1 MHRLSEARV
10 VDTISLIYK
19 IFLFVVF
26 LVLAVR
32 LVELQV
38 VKGAYFRSLSE
49 DNRIRRVT
57 ISAPRG
63 NIIARGGEL
72 LATSRPVRKRIYVGD
87 DGVVR
92 KTTDVSDAA
101 EEEVIL
107 EWQREYPFG
116 KVAGHVTG
124 YISEVG
130 EEEVGKVDPDCSLK
144 GVHKLSGYV
153 GRVGLEA
160 QYDCILRGIDG
171 EELIEVD
178 TQGRKIRSLG
188 RREPI
193 RGSDLRTNIDAELL
207 SAVSEI
213 MGSEPGAVV
222 VTDPKGQILALYSSP
237 SYDPTIFVPN
247 QAEDGKTDADELQTI
262 FNDKSLPL
270 FNRAIGGLYHPGS
283 IFKIVT
289 AVAGLEEGEIDASYR
304 YNDEGVIRIDKFSY
318 FNWYFTQ
325 YGRTEGEIGL
335 VRALARSTDTFFYKV
350 GELLGADRLAH
361 WAKRFGLEETT
372 GIDLPGE
379 IASLVPDPQWKKRV
393 KGENWF
399 LGNTYHMSI
408 GQGDLAV
415 TPLAANR
422 FASVIASGGLLCRP
436 IISSELKPECL
447 DLEITQE
454 NIDQVEEGMIGACK
468 PGGTASPF
476 FDFQPQVACKTGTA
490 ETEREGETHAW
501 LTAYAPVENPEI
513 VVTLLVEKGGEGSSV
528 AAPKVREILDF
539 WFHRGRNE

>member
-1 MHRLSEARV
+1 MHKLSEARSI
-10 VDTISLIYK
+10 DTISLIFK
-19 IFLFVVF
+19 IFLLVVF

-63 NIIARGGEL
+63 NIIARGGEI
-72 LATSRPVRKRIYVGD
+72 LATSRPVKKRIYVGS
-87 DGVVR
+87 DGVVN
-92 KTTDVSDAA
+92 KTTDLKNATQ
-101 EEEVIL
+101 EEVIL

-160 QYDCILRGIDG
+160 QYDCSLRGIDG

-188 RREPI
+188 RREPV
-193 RGSDLRTNIDAELL
+193 RGSDLRTNIDAGLL
-207 SAVSEI
+207 SAISEI
-213 MGSEPGAVV
+213 MGSDPGAVV
-222 VTDPKGQILALYSSP
+222 ATDPKGQVLALYSSP
-237 SYDPTIFVPN
+237 SYDPAVFIPN
-247 QAEDGKTDADELQTI
+247 QAQGGKTDADELQTI

-289 AVAGLEEGEIDASYR
+289 AIAGLEEGEINASYR
-304 YNDEGVIRIDKFSY
+304 YNDEGVVTVDKFSY
-318 FNWYFTQ
+318 YNWYFTQ
-325 YGRTEGEIGL
+325 YGGKEGEIGL

-350 GELLGADRLAH
+350 GEFLGADRLAD
-361 WAKRFGLEETT
+361 WARRFGLEETS

-379 IASLVPDPQWKKRV
+379 VASLVPDPQWKKRV

-415 TPLAANR
+415 TPLASSR
-422 FASVIASGGLLCRP
+422 FASVIASGGFLCRP
-436 IISSELKPECL
+436 IMSSQLESECI
-447 DLEITQE
+447 DLNIAQE
-454 NIDQVEEGMIGACK
+454 NIDQVEEGMISACK
-468 PGGTASPF
+468 PEGTAFPF
-476 FDFQPQVACKTGTA
+476 FDFKPQVACKTGTA
-490 ETEREGETHAW
+490 ETEQDVTHAW
-501 LTAYAPVENPEI
+501 LTAYAPVDDPEI

-539 WFHRGRNE
+539 WFHQGGND